1 MAKIYKFP
9 SGELINNPN
18 PELDELEYISN
29 QCIESSQFLMD
40 VIEEFVLTG
49 QTSEFEPFMNM
60 NFREEAFQESRDIF
74 VIVNLLNAMF
84 QRYMGIPHKLHR
96 TLDRTYIDIKA
107 LIKQN
112 KKARKEIEDLKDD
125 TT

>member
-9 SGELINNPN
+9 SGELINKPN

-40 VIEEFVLTG
+40 VIEEFVITG